1 MANTIKTLSD
11 GDITRKALS
20 LLHNNLVFCK
30 EINKEYDSRFAV
42 SGAKNGGSLLIR
54 EPNQFT
60 VRTGAIM
67 DSQDVTES
75 VQTLTVAT
83 QKGVDINFSS
93 VELTLSLDDFAER
106 ILKPAM
112 ARLAADVDATVISG
126 CYPYVYNTVYTTI
139 STVPKLSDILL
150 ARARINKGLAPTGD
164 RKFMTEGVAANGI
177 ITDGRALFHASSEI
191 ERQYTQGLL
200 GEIAGFKFYETE
212 MTPVHTNGDRAAGAF
227 WVNTSAT
234 ATAGL
239 VSGTA
244 TIKVFC
250 STTTAGDS
258 AFKAGD
264 VFTIA
269 NVYAVNPETKSRYA
283 HLQQFSVVTDVSI
296 TSAGTT
302 VTISPT
308 PVTSGAKQNVSK
320 VSNSAKAALVVDGAG
335 SNGVASTNYVTSL
348 GFHKDA
354 FTMVTA
360 DLEVPRGVD
369 FAAREVYDGISLRLV
384 RNYDITNDK
393 FPCRIDVLFGY
404 KAIRPEWATR
414 VLSAQ

>member
-1 MANTIKTLSD
+1 MSNTIKTLSD

-30 EINKEYDSRFAV
+30 EINKEYDNRFAV

-75 VQTLTVAT
+75 TQTLTVAT

-93 VELTLSLDDFAER
+93 VELTLSLDEFADR

-126 CYPYVYNTVYTTI
+126 SYKDVYNAVYTTI
-139 STVPKLSDILL
+139 GTVPKLSDILL
-150 ARARINKGLAPTGD
+150 ARARLNKGLAPTGD

-177 ITDGRALFHASSEI
+177 ITDGKSLFHAAAEI

-200 GEIAGFKFYETE
+200 GDIGGFKFYETE
-212 MTPVHTNGDRAAGAF
+212 MTPVHTNGGRAQGAF

-234 ATAGL
+234 STGFS
-239 VSGTA
+239 SGTA
-244 TIKVFC
+244 SVTLFC
-250 STTTAGDS
+250 STTTSGTTAALLEGDI
-258 AFKAGD
+258 
-264 VFTIA
+264 FTIA

-283 HLQQFSVVTDVSI
+283 HLQQFVVTSAA
-296 TSAGTT
+296 TAKKAGTT
-302 VTISPT
+302 VYISPT
-308 PVTSGAKQNVSK
+308 PVTSGAKQNVS
-320 VSNSAKAALVVDGAG
+320 VASRSATAAATVDGAG
-335 SNGVASTNYVTSL
+335 SNGVAGTNYVTSL

-360 DLEVPRGVD
+360 DLEVPKGVD

-404 KAIRPEWATR
+404 KTLRPEWATR